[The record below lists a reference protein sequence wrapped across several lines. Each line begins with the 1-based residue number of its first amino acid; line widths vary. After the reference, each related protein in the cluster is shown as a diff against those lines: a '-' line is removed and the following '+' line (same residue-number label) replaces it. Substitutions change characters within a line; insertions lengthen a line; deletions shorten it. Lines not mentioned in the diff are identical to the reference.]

1 MTADELSRW
10 VTSIVGVVGL
20 LVLLFGAGKAW
31 AAVSAAASS
40 LRAIHRRMDESQK
53 EIEGIKLDVREIKT
67 EMRIRSTL
75 RFRQQAPEPPSGG
88 PVGAQDMFRGE
99 G

>member
-1 MTADELSRW
+1 MSAEELSRW
-10 VTSIVGVVGL
+10 VSSVVGVVGL

-40 LRAIHRRMDESQK
+40 LRAIHRRMDESQQ
-53 EIEGIKLDVREIKT
+53 EIQGIKLDVREIKT

-75 RFRQQAPEPPSGG
+75 RFRAAHEPPPAPPTG
-88 PVGAQDMFRGE
+88 PQDVFAVE